1 MTPPVEYSEYG
12 YEEDDDDDENVP
24 NNFDRNDIGI
34 DRKNDNGTA
43 GINIVISFNT
53 FFTSN

>member
-24 NNFDRNDIGI
+24 NNFDRNDIDI